1 MSNEEFCRA
10 IGQTT
15 SPPANQTGEDQT
27 SQSSQENSLL
37 TKDEKISIFM
47 NLAIPGI
54 TTVPR
59 GKVTHLFL

>member
-10 IGQTT
+10 ISQTT
-15 SPPANQTGEDQT
+15 SPSSNQISEDQT
-27 SQSSQENSLL
+27 SQSGQENSLL

-54 TTVPR
+54 TSLPR
-59 GKVTHLFL
+59 GVNKF